1 MWKIIQMW
9 AVINFETN
17 VMQIWCKIEKVNQSY
32 TFQGGICNEIG
43 KQRMSEDGV
52 VFKQNVANVKAELV
66 YGSTVCLR
74 DDYRKFLWVDLR
86 SIIFLSPYGKIFSLY
101 FPYVFLRLRYWQ
113 NWVENGE
120 STHQFEWYSWW
131 WWPAASCSTL
141 EGAKSH

>member
-1 MWKIIQMW
+1 
-9 AVINFETN
+9 
-17 VMQIWCKIEKVNQSY
+17 
-32 TFQGGICNEIG
+32 
-43 KQRMSEDGV
+43 MSEDGV

-113 NWVENGE
+113 N
-120 STHQFEWYSWW
+120 
-131 WWPAASCSTL
+131 
-141 EGAKSH
+141 